1 MREGE
6 CDSRRWARMFRK
18 GMSAV
23 TAAQETPS
31 QATPASAE
39 GKAARRQPSSRQA
52 TSRRSEPSPEE
63 GWEGINR
70 REFLAY
76 AWGAALALVALE
88 GGYSTFK
95 FMMPRFRAGEFGGV
109 FELGPA
115 SALPPVGAVPERNS
129 QGRYWLYHSEEG
141 VKALYQ
147 VCTHLGCLYKWEPA
161 RNRFEC
167 PCHGSKFTAD
177 GDYIEGPAPR
187 SLDQFV
193 VEVVV
198 GDQVVAQTKETET
211 RIVPPKPEPPNAL
224 IRVQTG
230 KKILGKPRDLSPAA
244 GQG

>member
-1 MREGE
+1 MT
-6 CDSRRWARMFRK
+6 
-18 GMSAV
+18 V
-23 TAAQETPS
+23 AQRGAIRPAPWTPVRTGRPVPSTRPETT
-31 QATPASAE
+31 Q
-39 GKAARRQPSSRQA
+39 G
-52 TSRRSEPSPEE
+52 SEET
-63 GWEGINR
+63 GREGINR

-76 AWGAALALVALE
+76 AWGAALALLTLE
-88 GGYSTFK
+88 GGYLTFQ

-115 SALPPVGAVPERNS
+115 ATLPPVGAVPQRNT

-147 VCTHLGCLYKWEPA
+147 VCTHLGCLYNWIDA

-167 PCHGSKFTAD
+167 PCHGSKFTAE

-198 GDQVVAQTKETET
+198 DGQVVARTEETDT
-211 RIVPPKPEPPNAL
+211 RIVPPKPPSPDAQ

-230 KKILGKPRDLSPAA
+230 KKILGKPRELSPAR

>member
-1 MREGE
+1 MT
-6 CDSRRWARMFRK
+6 
-18 GMSAV
+18 V
-23 TAAQETPS
+23 TAEKPAKPALRSTGDSPS
-31 QATPASAE
+31 NRGT
-39 GKAARRQPSSRQA
+39 KRQQ
-52 TSRRSEPSPEE
+52 SEPVPEE

-76 AWGAALALVALE
+76 TWGAALALVTLE
-88 GGYSTFK
+88 GAYSTFK
-95 FMMPRFRAGEFGGV
+95 FMMPRFRAGEFGGQ

-115 SALPPVGAVPERNS
+115 TALPPVGSVPERNTA
-129 QGRYWLYHSEEG
+129 GRYWLYHSEEG

-198 GDQVVAQTKETET
+198 GGEVVAQTEEAET

-230 KKILGKPRDLSPAA
+230 NKILGKPRDLSPAA